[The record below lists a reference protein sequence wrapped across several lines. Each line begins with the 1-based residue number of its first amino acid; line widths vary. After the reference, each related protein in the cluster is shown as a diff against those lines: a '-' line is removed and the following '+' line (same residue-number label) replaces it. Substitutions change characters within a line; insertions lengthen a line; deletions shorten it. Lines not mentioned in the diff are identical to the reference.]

1 MPKLVSI
8 CLVLPK
14 GFNMWALQILALP
27 SLRLKLLESPKNYN
41 TNIVSFQNKC
51 RSMGE
56 CNSYA
61 FNCDYSLHTPTKQIF
76 SSYFEMCWYC
86 ITFIQKHIS
95 LLWKWIHWQYLNLN
109 PMLHYLY
116 PLKEVF
122 IMRITKKTIPT
133 SKWQIPC

>member
-1 MPKLVSI
+1 MRVMNIKTKDWLCQNWFLFV
-8 CLVLPK
+8 VLPK

-41 TNIVSFQNKC
+41 TDIVSFQNKC

-76 SSYFEMCWYC
+76 SSYFEMC
-86 ITFIQKHIS
+86 
-95 LLWKWIHWQYLNLN
+95 
-109 PMLHYLY
+109 
-116 PLKEVF
+116 
-122 IMRITKKTIPT
+122 
-133 SKWQIPC
+133 